1 MRRNLP
7 TEQSLDYGTT
17 DSGKEESLLSNSSS
31 PIKSPIKSP
40 VKSPI
45 KSPVKS
51 SIKSPLKSPIK
62 SPVKSPFK
70 SPPPPPICTTNAES
84 DDNLVGTGT

>member
-17 DSGKEESLLSNSSS
+17 DSGKEESLLSNNSS

-45 KSPVKS
+45 KSP
-51 SIKSPLKSPIK
+51 IKSPLKSPIK
-62 SPVKSPFK
+62 SPIKSPFK

-84 DDNLVGTGT
+84 DDNLAGTGT